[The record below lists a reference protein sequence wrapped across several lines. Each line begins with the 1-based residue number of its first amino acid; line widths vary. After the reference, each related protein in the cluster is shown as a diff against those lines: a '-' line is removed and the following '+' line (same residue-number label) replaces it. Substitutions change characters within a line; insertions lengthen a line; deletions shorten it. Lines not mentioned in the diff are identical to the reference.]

1 MKRDDKL
8 KRKIK
13 MASLLALSML
23 VLSVL
28 LSGCSS
34 RNAESADTSNVIVAK
49 VNNIEINKDYFD
61 EIFDI
66 AKTQQEE
73 TNGPEIW
80 NHEVNGIK
88 FIDYLKEILLN
99 NIIDE
104 TIMLKNAAD
113 LGITASEDQVDMQIE
128 YIKQNFESEE
138 IYREYLKSQS
148 ITEEYVR
155 NNIRKTLIINNLFQE
170 LTKSISVPE
179 EELKAAY
186 DSIKD
191 SMYNVRASH
200 ILVEDFE
207 EAKKILERVKTGEDF
222 NSLAME
228 YSIDPSAKFNRGDL
242 GYFGT
247 GEMIPEFEVA
257 AFALEPGEISDVV
270 KTAYGYHIIKLEDKK
285 TVTFEEVKPQLEQ
298 QMLPQYKSQ
307 YITTYFENLKEKSEI
322 VIYKENL

>member
-1 MKRDDKL
+1 M
-8 KRKIK
+8 KRKIR

-285 TVTFEEVKPQLEQ
+285 TLTFEEVKPQLEQ

>member
-1 MKRDDKL
+1 
-8 KRKIK
+8 

>member
-8 KRKIK
+8 KRKIR

-285 TVTFEEVKPQLEQ
+285 TLTFEEVKPQLEQ

>member
-1 MKRDDKL
+1 
-8 KRKIK
+8 

-285 TVTFEEVKPQLEQ
+285 TLTFEEVKPQLEQ

>member
-257 AFALEPGEISDVV
+257 TFALEPGEISDVV

>member
-285 TVTFEEVKPQLEQ
+285 TLTFEEVKPQLEQ